1 MSNDDFGAIVGVGI
15 LLGAI
20 GVIGIVFR
28 PTFGPDSDEER
39 KIRQAWGMTKR
50 ETLPLVTGILFLI
63 TGVLCT
69 ITALAFKLAGASQ

>member
-1 MSNDDFGAIVGVGI
+1 MSNDDCGAAVAVGFLLGTIGI
-15 LLGAI
+15 LS
-20 GVIGIVFR
+20 IVFR

-63 TGVLCT
+63 TGVFFIL
-69 ITALAFKLAGASQ
+69 TALVFKFANTN